1 METDNNDNDQI
12 IKSLQL
18 KYEQIYDDLINLE
31 LKTNKNLTQEHLRQ
45 YKEYLHILT
54 FDINYR
60 YNKLIIIEY
69 YQRKINLLQEEYD
82 NIISENLSKLCL

>member
-1 METDNNDNDQI
+1 MNDDEI

-69 YQRKINLLQEEYD
+69 YQRKISVLQEEYD
-82 NIISENLSKLCL
+82 NIISENLLKMCL